1 MIRAQKLIREEWQ
14 EIEVE
19 GSEFEQRIVSLML
32 QAGTFIDSFDE
43 DANKLKLEV
52 LGEAIYLDLLNNK
65 VQKLFFP
72 EEIPQDG
79 KKSKKT
85 EKNKKVGSKK
95 NQKKGKN
102 DIYEKFMKS
111 EKLKKIEDLFIEIVK
126 ANADSLFRQKNFGFS
141 SNILEFKLISFL
153 VLAKLLKDRE
163 EWIYEIIIG
172 LKKCL
177 QAYEN
182 YKGKLFFDEKNEN
195 VEGEVSLT
203 LVKDIKFFLANLIEM
218 NIFSMKITFIRYPKL
233 VCHTIFDS
241 YFESIRLKPYASQ
254 KEIIKS
260 LRNYYKDKTNRTN
273 PKGLLVF
280 YKAMIGSGKT
290 TVCLAL
296 AKLVKDL
303 REYSGFQDLSVI
315 FCCGLTQI
323 RVQIGQLAFNSLK
336 YEKGLTFAV
345 ATVGEDQ
352 KPRVIPHFSCHKIT
366 NPILIISDLETTL
379 LLLKNPMKKYILF
392 LDEPI
397 IDADQEQS
405 PMTEIFIQIMMHS
418 PNLTILSSATLPNPE
433 NVPNLVGIFRNKYE
447 DSEIMTISL
456 EQAKIA
462 QQIYINFSE
471 KFYPHNGC
479 KTIEE
484 LGIVLNSVRNNPFLA
499 RLYTGPSLYYFQDKL
514 KKMNN
519 MKLPSKGIEEK
530 FGDPHN
536 MSQKCIQEY
545 AFELIE
551 TLLENGED
559 EQIAE
564 FCQESKEEKF
574 EMNNFKWED
583 LATKKAYLFIGGCL
597 IATPSPLEFARKA
610 FGQFATK
617 VNFKALFKEYEKQ
630 KEVFLDKLKTFEEIK
645 NEEVRLKE
653 ETKYKNENTPVLQF
667 PEYMKINL
675 KAHLLKYSNLEKP
688 ELVGFRKDFLLEDL
702 VFKIDEDINLMLFSG
717 VGIFESEKILNA
729 EYNETIRN
737 KAKYGE
743 LAYLISNKD
752 ILYGAN
758 YPLNT
763 VIIDD
768 DFVDI
773 YSINTIFQTMGRA
786 GRIGQ
791 AWKSNCFIGEKIKK
805 KLTAFIRESNY
816 NYSSIEATNIE
827 KKIIKIL
834 YEKRNL
840 DAVNYEMSDI
850 ISKMRK
856 IAICFDANSIDGIFA
871 MVSCVFYYIHKLQK
885 IYKKNLSDID
895 FFQIIRLIPLDK
907 LETIDALTRVQT
919 VYFLGVFPLKLEN
932 AFETVKECKK
942 IVFIN
947 RSNFNEQKF
956 LEFSKL
962 ISWNPQIKIINV
974 CDNMAACS
982 LSYKYFKE
990 KLVEKFSIMNFNPLF
1005 PSYVKKSPSQIFTLQ
1020 MYEGI
1025 IKLISE
1031 FETNIES
1038 KILEKKAILSYMIDK
1053 ASNYLNSY
1061 GNSLKTIWKI
1071 STLKIDKKLK
1081 ISMRHS
1087 NIINKCN
1094 VLVDELIKIV
1104 TVPLSNEDN
1113 TVKGLVLYNV
1123 PSSYY
1128 QYKNIIKEIMRQKAQ
1143 SLKVEKIIIISWI
1156 SFKSKEELLLT
1167 VNSENSFNC
1176 DEFVKKYGGFGEK
1189 SDAECKILK
1198 KEFYSWKFTQV
1209 K

>member
-32 QAGTFIDSFDE
+32 QAGRFFDSYDE

-52 LGEAIYLDLLNNK
+52 LGEALYLDLLNKK
-65 VQKLFFP
+65 VQNLYFP
-72 EEIPQDG
+72 EEIPQEES

-85 EKNKKVGSKK
+85 EKNKKVGTKK

-126 ANADSLFRQKNFGFS
+126 TNADSLFRQKNFGFS

-182 YKGKLFFDEKNEN
+182 YKGKLFFDVKNEN
-195 VEGEVSLT
+195 LEGEVSST
-203 LVKDIKFFLANLIEM
+203 LVKDIKLFLANLIEM
-218 NIFSMKITFIRYPKL
+218 NAFSMKITFIRYPKL

-241 YFESIRLKPYASQ
+241 YFENIRLKPYASQ
-254 KEIIKS
+254 KEIIRS
-260 LRNYYKDKTNRTN
+260 LRNYSKEMKNKTNPR
-273 PKGLLVF
+273 GLLVF

-303 REYSGFQDLSVI
+303 REYTGSENLSVI

-323 RVQIGQLAFNSLK
+323 RVQIGQLAFNALK

-345 ATVGEDQ
+345 ATTTEEN
-352 KPRVIPHFSCHKIT
+352 KARVIPHFSCHKT
-366 NPILIISDLETTL
+366 PNPILIISDLETTL
-379 LLLKNPMKKYILF
+379 LLLKDPLKKYILF

-397 IDADQEQS
+397 IDADQDPS
-405 PMTEIFIQIMMHS
+405 PMTETFIEIMKYS
-418 PNLTILSSATLPNPE
+418 PDLTILSSATLPNPE
-433 NVPNLVGIFRNKYE
+433 NVPNLIGMFRKNYA

-456 EQAKIA
+456 EQAKVA

-559 EQIAE
+559 EQIEE
-564 FCQESKEEKF
+564 FCQESKEQTF

-610 FGQFATK
+610 FGQFVSK

-645 NEEVRLKE
+645 NEETRLKE

-688 ELVGFRKDFLLEDL
+688 ELVGYRKDFLLEDL
-702 VFKIDEDINLMLFSG
+702 ALKIDEDINLMLFSG
-717 VGIFESEKILNA
+717 VGIFESDKILNA

-737 KAKYGE
+737 KAKFGE

-791 AWKSNCFIGEKIKK
+791 AWKSNCFIGEKIKA
-805 KLTAFIRESNY
+805 KLNAFIRESNY
-816 NYSSIEATNIE
+816 NYSSIEAINIE
-827 KKIIKIL
+827 KKIK
-834 YEKRNL
+834 KNF
-840 DAVNYEMSDI
+840 YEMRIVEDVVEKMNDI
-850 ISKMRK
+850 AKKRK
-856 IAICFDANSIDGIFA
+856 IAIFFDANSLDGIFA
-871 MVSCVFYYIHKLQK
+871 MVSCVFYYVHKLQK
-885 IYKKNLSDID
+885 IYKNNLSDVD
-895 FFQIIRLIPLDK
+895 FFQTIRLIPLDK
-907 LETIDALTRVQT
+907 LETIDSLNGIQT

-932 AFETVKECKK
+932 AVETVKSCKK

-947 RSNFNEQKF
+947 QSNFNEKKF

-962 ISWNPQIKIINV
+962 ISWNPQIRLINI
-974 CDNMAACS
+974 CDSAATCS

-990 KLVEKFSIMNFNPLF
+990 KLAENFSITKFNPIF
-1005 PSYVKKSPSQIFTLQ
+1005 PSYVKKTPCQINLQ
-1020 MYEGI
+1020 VYEGI

-1031 FETNIES
+1031 FETNIEM
-1038 KILEKKAILSYMIDK
+1038 KIVEKKSILSYLIDK
-1053 ASNYLNSY
+1053 ASNYLKSF

-1071 STLKIDKKLK
+1071 SNMKVDNKLK
-1081 ISMRHS
+1081 ISMRHL
-1087 NIINKCN
+1087 NILNKCN

-1113 TVKGLVLYNV
+1113 SVNGLALYNV

-1128 QYKNIIKEIMRQKAQ
+1128 QYKNIIKEIMRQKTQ
-1143 SLKVEKIIIISWI
+1143 SLKVAKIIIISWI

-1167 VNSENSFNC
+1167 VHSSENSFNC
-1176 DEFVKKYGGFGEK
+1176 DEFAKKYGGFGEK
-1189 SDAECKILK
+1189 CDAECKILK